1 MITTHFLKK
10 CIKVPKIFDEVKNKQ
25 LTHKEA
31 EELWMLQQ
39 QNIFMRG
46 SMLFEDFNLEEVVMP
61 PWFGLDKF
69 HRSHRS
75 NLLRKDYEYYS
86 EYFDEPSNL
95 EYYWPTKEVSNAN

>member
-1 MITTHFLKK
+1 VITTHFLKK

-46 SMLFEDFNLEEVVMP
+46 SMLFEDFN
-61 PWFGLDKF
+61 
-69 HRSHRS
+69 
-75 NLLRKDYEYYS
+75 Y
-86 EYFDEPSNL
+86 
-95 EYYWPTKEVSNAN
+95 